1 MPPAVLATA
10 ALLVIAPP
18 VAAWA
23 LGRAWPRRGW
33 WAVGLGALAAATVA
47 GAAFWAMGPVVD
59 AALAAHREA
68 FQRGDGHAHDWA
80 ALDQAGRRAVLDAIQ
95 ARLAHGRL
103 LAGARAG
110 AVGLGAAFAG
120 AVVLRYAYL
129 QLLTGRAPWAREATQ
144 DPPDSTT

>member
-1 MPPAVLATA
+1 MPPAVMA
-10 ALLVIAPP
+10 AAAALVIAPP
-18 VAAWA
+18 LVAWA
-23 LGRAWPRRGW
+23 LGRAWPGRGW
-33 WAVGLGALAAATVA
+33 WAVGLGALGAAAAA
-47 GAAFWAMGPVVD
+47 GLAFWWMGPVVE

-68 FQRGDGHAHDWA
+68 FQQGDGHAYDWA
-80 ALDQAGRRAVLDAIQ
+80 ALDQPGRRAVLDAIQ

-110 AVGLGAAFAG
+110 AAGLGAAFAG

>member
-1 MPPAVLATA
+1 MPPAVFAAA

-18 VAAWA
+18 LAGWA

-33 WAVGLGALAAATVA
+33 WAVGGAALLAAVA
-47 GAAFWAMGPVVD
+47 AAAAFGLMGPVVE
-59 AALAAHREA
+59 AALAAHRAA
-68 FQRGDGHAHDWA
+68 FQQGDGHAHDWA
-80 ALDQAGRRAVLDAIQ
+80 ALDQAGRRAVLDAIE

-110 AVGLGAAFAG
+110 ALGLGLAFAG